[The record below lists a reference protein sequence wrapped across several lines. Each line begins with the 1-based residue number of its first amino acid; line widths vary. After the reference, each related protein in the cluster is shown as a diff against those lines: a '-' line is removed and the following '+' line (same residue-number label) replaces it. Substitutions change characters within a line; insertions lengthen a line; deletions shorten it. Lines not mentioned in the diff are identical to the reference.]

1 MNILVTYSSGYGST
15 REVSETIAE
24 VLNSESSF
32 KVQVLS
38 VDDVESLSSI
48 DAVIIGGSV
57 RADKPLAN
65 IRDFFARF
73 RNELLQIKL
82 ALFVVCLSANN
93 EQGREK
99 VKLDYLQPLLEK
111 YPKIEPISMEAFGG
125 KIDFDRLNPVMKSL
139 MKKVL
144 EKTGLPTTGSIDTR
158 DWAFITSWAETVKS
172 QLKET

>member
-24 VLNSESSF
+24 VLNSESNF
-32 KVQVLS
+32 NVQVLS
-38 VDDVESLSSI
+38 VDDVESLSSF

-93 EQGREK
+93 EEGREK
-99 VKLDYLQPLLEK
+99 VKRDYVQPLLEK
-111 YPKIEPISMEAFGG
+111 YPTIKPISMEAFGG

-144 EKTGLPTTGSIDTR
+144 EKTGLPSTGSIDTR
-158 DWAFITSWAETVKS
+158 DWPFITSWAKDVKS
-172 QLKET
+172 RLKEN